1 MTIRDFK
8 LPLVLISL
16 CLDAGVYFSIR
27 NLTSPASAATS
38 QDQQTTNQFPDDAQT
53 AAAKF
58 YLQKRLPDG
67 ENQIP
72 IERYLDAR
80 AEILRMAR
88 YSTARDQFLSATDAG
103 ADADVAWTEIGPGN
117 IGGRTRALIVHPTNF
132 DTMFAAAASGGV
144 WKTTDGGESW
154 KPLADVIA
162 NIAVNALA
170 IDRSDPNVI
179 YAGTGEGFFNFDAIR
194 GAGIFKSS
202 DGGAT
207 WSRLAATTTT
217 DFYYVND
224 IVVSPNNGQRVY
236 AATRSGVWR
245 SVDGG
250 LGWTRALDPMIT
262 GGCLALVIRSDQPT
276 DYAFASCGTFPQA
289 KVYRNTD
296 ASGAGAWTEVFNDP
310 GMGRTSL
317 ALAPSNQN
325 IIYAAAANPATN
337 NQPGLHAIFR
347 STASG
352 DPNTWAAQ
360 VRRTDA
366 NNTTIAG
373 TGSIGVAGDGGPS
386 VLAELGGPFDIAF
399 DSAGN
404 IAICTQTRIRKLT
417 PFPTPGASPD
427 QSDSANGAKRQR

>member
-27 NLTSPASAATS
+27 HLTPPASAATS
-38 QDQQTTNQFPDDAQT
+38 QDRQATNQIPDDAQT

-58 YLQKRLPDG
+58 FLQKRLPDG
-67 ENQIP
+67 EGEIP

-88 YSTARDQFLSATDAG
+88 YSTARNQYLGATDAG
-103 ADADVAWTEIGPGN
+103 ADAVAAWTELGPGN
-117 IGGRTRALIVHPTNF
+117 IGGRTRALIIHPTNH

-144 WKTTDGGESW
+144 WKTTDGGGSW
-154 KPLADVIA
+154 KSLADVIA

-170 IDRSDPNVI
+170 IDRNDPNVI

-224 IVVSPNNGQRVY
+224 IVVSPNNGRRVY
-236 AATRSGVWR
+236 AATRSGAWR

-250 LGWTRALDPMIT
+250 LNWARALDPVVT
-262 GGCLALVIRSDQPT
+262 GGCLDLAIRGDQST
-276 DYAFASCGTFPQA
+276 DYIFASCGTFAQA
-289 KVYRNTD
+289 KIYRNTD
-296 ASGAGAWTEVFNDP
+296 AGGSGAWAEVLSDP

-325 IIYAAAANPATN
+325 IIYAAASNPVTSD
-337 NQPGLHAIFR
+337 QPGLHAIFR

-352 DPNTWAAQ
+352 DPN
-360 VRRTDA
+360 
-366 NNTTIAG
+366 
-373 TGSIGVAGDGGPS
+373 
-386 VLAELGGPFDIAF
+386 
-399 DSAGN
+399 
-404 IAICTQTRIRKLT
+404 
-417 PFPTPGASPD
+417 
-427 QSDSANGAKRQR
+427 